1 MIIGIT
7 GHHPDRLYGYDLTD
21 ERYLN
26 LKNKFRDI
34 LIRDK
39 CKIALSGMALGV
51 DTLFA
56 QTVLELRE
64 RGQDIKLYC
73 IIPCIDQ
80 ECMWSRKDK
89 QLYKNIVNSADEV
102 IYTSK
107 QSYKPRSM
115 QKRNEYIVEHCD
127 KLIAVWDRIERGG
140 TYNCIQYAIR
150 KCSMEVIDVEGRR

>member
-7 GHHPDRLYGYDLTD
+7 GHRPNRLYGYDLTD
-21 ERYLN
+21 KRYLT

-56 QTVLELRE
+56 QAVLELRE
-64 RGQDIKLYC
+64 QGQDIKLYC

-80 ECMWSRKDK
+80 ERMWSKKDK
-89 QLYKNIVNSADEV
+89 ELYKNIVNSADKV
-102 IYTSK
+102 KYTSK
-107 QSYKPRSM
+107 QSYKPCSM

-127 KLIAVWDRIERGG
+127 KLIAVWDGIRQGG
-140 TYNCIQYAIR
+140 TYNCIQYAIGM
-150 KCSMEVIDVEGRR
+150 CSMEVIDVEGRR